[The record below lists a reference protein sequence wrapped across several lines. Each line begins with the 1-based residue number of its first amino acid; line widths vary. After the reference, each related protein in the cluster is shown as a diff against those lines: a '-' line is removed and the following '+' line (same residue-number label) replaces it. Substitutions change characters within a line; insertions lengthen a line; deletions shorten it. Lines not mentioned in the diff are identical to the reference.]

1 MFEGKSQGSDPP
13 SSDQNQAW
21 LNGIWYNP
29 SNKMM
34 YTEIEG
40 NKFEAKKHTHL
51 DFPDIKILG
60 SGTMTYG
67 TFDEAKDEVYKGK
80 DKDLSRV
87 KIGF

>member
-1 MFEGKSQGSDPP
+1 MSVKNLISMFEGKSQGSNPP
-13 SSDQNQAW
+13 SGDQNQAW

-51 DFPDIKILG
+51 HFPDIKKYL
-60 SGTMTYG
+60 
-67 TFDEAKDEVYKGK
+67 
-80 DKDLSRV
+80 
-87 KIGF
+87 